1 MLLSSNPYSA
11 SFCMWYVMDMQIRNI
26 FAICLLG
33 FKMRVFCFTW
43 QIFFGF
49 SFRFC
54 SSFVFNH
61 FVIHT
66 PNVSSPKP
74 IASNPLVRLGVPKV
88 NISIINNPI
97 NGNTHFNHLIGTNMP
112 KENIARSTKIAAM
125 NERGIEE
132 EIGIE
137 YSENI
142 LNVTLTNPS
151 NIAIIAK
158 FNASPMY
165 LTHE

>member
-1 MLLSSNPYSA
+1 
-11 SFCMWYVMDMQIRNI
+11 
-26 FAICLLG
+26 
-33 FKMRVFCFTW
+33 
-43 QIFFGF
+43 
-49 SFRFC
+49 
-54 SSFVFNH
+54 
-61 FVIHT
+61 
-66 PNVSSPKP
+66 
-74 IASNPLVRLGVPKV
+74 
-88 NISIINNPI
+88 
-97 NGNTHFNHLIGTNMP
+97 MP